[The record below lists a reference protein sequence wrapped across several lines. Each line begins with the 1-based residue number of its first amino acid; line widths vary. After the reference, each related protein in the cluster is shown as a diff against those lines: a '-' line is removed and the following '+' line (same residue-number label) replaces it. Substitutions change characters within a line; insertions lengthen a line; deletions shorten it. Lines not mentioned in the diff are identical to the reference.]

1 MAWSA
6 SAGGLAIE
14 FSQAAHYQLAD
25 TKLRLVE
32 GTGALVE
39 QPVSIHP
46 EHASKNELGYERDF
60 VSEALWIAEQAI
72 LNMLE
77 EWS

>member
-1 MAWSA
+1 MAQSA
-6 SAGGLAIE
+6 SAEGLAIE

-25 TKLRLVE
+25 TKLRLIE

-39 QPVSIHP
+39 QPASIHP
-46 EHASKNELGYERDF
+46 EHASKNKLGDERDF
-60 VSEALWIAEQAI
+60 VSETLWTAEQAI

-77 EWS
+77 DRS